1 MRAAYST
8 HAVGAWRLPG
18 TDDPSDSGKQNPLTD
33 PEPPPWS
40 ATECHERIA
49 VLRPDFLLL
58 DGPVVAQV
66 SRSELAGAE
75 LAGLNSF
82 GARLDVCRV
91 ARGVDDA
98 AIAKT
103 V

>member
-1 MRAAYST
+1 
-8 HAVGAWRLPG
+8 
-18 TDDPSDSGKQNPLTD
+18 
-33 PEPPPWS
+33 
-40 ATECHERIA
+40 
-49 VLRPDFLLL
+49 LRPDFLLL